1 MEDAYA
7 VFPNLCE
14 VSLVPGADAA
24 QDKLP
29 HRIARQ
35 MDHADPSSCES
46 TPPCLSDQ
54 EPSLGGSST
63 SSDDST
69 MESLHFFGVYDGHG
83 GVQAAQ
89 HCAKRLHHHLYSA
102 LASLW
107 GSQGD
112 ACVLGG
118 SCELHSHE
126 SENCSSISHISGMSS
141 LTITDSWGQGSLAP
155 TFTELVQPA
164 EHSSAAW
171 PISRSKSAGAP
182 AAGDSSLPTSP
193 SQETAAAVRSRLEAA
208 LHSAF
213 LTTDQEFSEECS
225 SAALVGST
233 AVVALVGRTHLWVAN
248 CGEWRPSGC
257 SHMRL
262 LAGWQLLRPA
272 PAARRRGCSSLRC
285 LSSTGCFSWTCSAC
299 ITSIIAG
306 TGCRAAHVPVPCANH
321 GLASLR
327 PAALAHTNRSLSP
340 TWRHGRSWHCAVCLS
355 D

>member
-89 HCAKRLHHHLYSA
+89 HCAKRLHHHLCSA

-107 GSQGD
+107 GSQGE

-155 TFTELVQPA
+155 TFSELVQPA
-164 EHSSAAW
+164 DQASSNW
-171 PISRSKSAGAP
+171 PISRSKSTGAP
-182 AAGDSSLPTSP
+182 AAGDSSLPTSPDVSSP

-248 CGEWRPSGC
+248 CGEWRV
-257 SHMRL
+257 RL
-262 LAGWQLLRPA
+262 QLHA
-272 PAARRRGCSSLRC
+272 PAGLPASPQARAGRQRPPKHGGSSL
-285 LSSTGCFSWTCSAC
+285 
-299 ITSIIAG
+299 
-306 TGCRAAHVPVPCANH
+306 
-321 GLASLR
+321 
-327 PAALAHTNRSLSP
+327 
-340 TWRHGRSWHCAVCLS
+340 
-355 D
+355 